1 MVAAEVRPNRDRKW
15 SNFYAQKIAAL
26 SDFHEYLVGFIG
38 LDFGRFD
45 SIRGGWVRWKPDY
58 SAFLGFRSPLHKKGG
73 YHTGI
78 HIRMC
83 NPHCVECGS
92 HLGTHHYN
100 YIA

>member
-45 SIRGGWVRWKPDY
+45 SIRGG
-58 SAFLGFRSPLHKKGG
+58 
-73 YHTGI
+73 
-78 HIRMC
+78 
-83 NPHCVECGS
+83 
-92 HLGTHHYN
+92 
-100 YIA
+100 